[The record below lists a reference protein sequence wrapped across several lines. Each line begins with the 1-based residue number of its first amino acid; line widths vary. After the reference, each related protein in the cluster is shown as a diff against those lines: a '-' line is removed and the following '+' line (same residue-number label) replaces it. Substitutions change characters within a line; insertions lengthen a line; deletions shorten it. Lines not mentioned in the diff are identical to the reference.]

1 MVKNVSYAAPWFCML
16 ETVAYFL
23 QQLSRNQDVPPKI
36 LVVISD
42 ISRKLRYKPSVFP
55 WNCFLSTFRW
65 QGWNMFRSVC
75 QYAISQY
82 FVTRYIWW
90 HMLMLTAYFLFSRI
104 SKIKPVFP
112 VYQKKK
118 KNQSFSSFSS
128 SLYVCFGWHC

>member
-23 QQLSRNQDVPPKI
+23 QQLSRNQDVPLKI
-36 LVVISD
+36 LLVISD

-55 WNCFLSTFRW
+55 WNCFCRYFGGKVEICSKVSANMLSA
-65 QGWNMFRSVC
+65 NILS
-75 QYAISQY
+75 ADISY
-82 FVTRYIWW
+82 DICWCWLRTS
-90 HMLMLTAYFLFSRI
+90 FLVEFLRTNQ
-104 SKIKPVFP
+104 FF
-112 VYQKKK
+112 QFTEKK